1 MTPPELKVFQ
11 SLWGME
17 GLPYGGEEWSLR
29 EKLDKIVEAG
39 FDGVE
44 IAWSTVFPIGKE
56 ALELLSEYDLEW
68 TLVCFPKSQDYLKEV
83 AERFAGADMRLL
95 NIQPDVRP
103 YTLGEGIREILGWME
118 TAEDAGF
125 VSYFETHRD
134 RMTTDLRY
142 TLKLIDAI
150 PNMKLIA
157 DLSHYV
163 VGQEFSWP
171 IDEDNEAMI
180 QRILARSYGF
190 HGRVASREQV
200 QIQIGFPQHKQWLD
214 LFLRWWEDG
223 FRMRAEEGELDELI
237 FVPELG
243 PSGYA
248 ITGADGDELS
258 DRWEEA
264 IQLKDNVREIWSRV
278 APGSDSSSS

>member
-1 MTPPELKVFQ
+1 M
-11 SLWGME
+11 
-17 GLPYGGEEWSLR
+17 
-29 EKLDKIVEAG
+29 
-39 FDGVE
+39 
-44 IAWSTVFPIGKE
+44 
-56 ALELLSEYDLEW
+56 
-68 TLVCFPKSQDYLKEV
+68 
-83 AERFAGADMRLL
+83 
-95 NIQPDVRP
+95 NIQPDIRP

-150 PNMKLIA
+150 PNLKLIA

-223 FRMRAEEGELDELI
+223 FRMRAEGGELDELI
-237 FVPELG
+237 FVPELAPRGMRSPG
-243 PSGYA
+243 PTGRSYPTAGWKRFSSRTACARSGAAWPPVPSYVFLTLPA
-248 ITGADGDELS
+248 A
-258 DRWEEA
+258 
-264 IQLKDNVREIWSRV
+264 
-278 APGSDSSSS
+278 